1 MSIKQSQFR
10 NVIQW
15 GAPSRGQL
23 FWRYD
28 HPTDEIKDASVLI
41 LQPGQGC
48 ILTSGGAV
56 VDTLIEPGTYD
67 LETSNK
73 PFITTLKNFFR
84 LRDGSA
90 DKVGIWF
97 FKLTELQ
104 NLRWGTRVPIAYTD
118 PFYTFPI
125 LLSAH
130 GNYSVTIRDPAD
142 FFARVIGGQNFYTA
156 SELREVV
163 LGRIYQPIA
172 DFLANA
178 AFGFRDID
186 ANLETIASVARE
198 RTRDI
203 FRGLGFELTDFRIE
217 GTRFDPETLQRI
229 GEVSDVQADVLKAR
243 LAGIDYTEQE
253 RLRAMRDAAR
263 NEGAAGL
270 AVGMATG
277 QGIAGQV
284 PMPAPQPAAPPPQ
297 PAAPA
302 DEDADIAALKKLK
315 RLYEAELID
324 ESEYKAKKAEVLERM

>member
-1 MSIKQSQFR
+1 M
-10 NVIQW
+10 
-15 GAPSRGQL
+15 
-23 FWRYD
+23 
-28 HPTDEIKDASVLI
+28 
-41 LQPGQGC
+41 
-48 ILTSGGAV
+48 
-56 VDTLIEPGTYD
+56 
-67 LETSNK
+67 
-73 PFITTLKNFFR
+73 
-84 LRDGSA
+84 
-90 DKVGIWF
+90 
-97 FKLTELQ
+97 
-104 NLRWGTRVPIAYTD
+104 
-118 PFYTFPI
+118 
-125 LLSAH
+125 
-130 GNYSVTIRDPAD
+130 TIREPAD
-142 FFARVIGGQNFYTA
+142 FFARVIGGQNFYSA

-178 AFGFRDID
+178 KFGFRDID

-217 GTRFDPETLQRI
+217 GTQFDPETLQRI

-277 QGIAGQV
+277 QGLAGRV
-284 PMPAPQPAAPPPQ
+284 PPNPPGAPAPTP
-297 PAAPA
+297 APA
-302 DEDADIAALKKLK
+302 TDEDADMAALKKLK

-324 ESEYKAKKAEVLERM
+324 EAEYKAKKAEVLGRM